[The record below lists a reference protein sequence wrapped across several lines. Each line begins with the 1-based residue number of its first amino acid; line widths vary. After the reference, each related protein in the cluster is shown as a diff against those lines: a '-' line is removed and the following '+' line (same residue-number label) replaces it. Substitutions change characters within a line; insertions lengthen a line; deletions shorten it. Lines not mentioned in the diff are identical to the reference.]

1 MKIYLDSI
9 FVLLGVKDVKS
20 IDLEGSETTLK
31 KLLEALSRRSPDSL
45 KFLQSD
51 GKHLSP
57 GWNIDVNGRSY
68 ALCHEGLETI
78 LKDGDKVAIRLELL
92 AGG

>member
-1 MKIYLDSI
+1 MKIHVDSN

-31 KLLEALSRRSPDSL
+31 KLLEALSRRSPESL
-45 KFLQSD
+45 KFLQGE
-51 GKHLSP
+51 GKYLSP
-57 GWNIDVNGRSY
+57 GWNIDVNSRPY
-68 ALCHEGLETI
+68 AQCQEGLETVLI
-78 LKDGDKVAIRLELL
+78 DGDRVAIRLELL